1 MSADGNRLASR
12 TAILLVCGLV
22 AFATGAIVVHA
33 ATSAQV
39 AAKKKR
45 KGPAWPSFMIRAE
58 VAQGLAPGKNVPIKI
73 SIANNRLKPIWIRRL
88 SVRLAIDD
96 KHARAGCDVD
106 RDYHVVQMPRAV
118 FPFKVASYYRA
129 TKTSPARLRWLKLRD
144 RRTRGR
150 PILMMRNLPSVNQ
163 NACKGATL
171 KLTFMTNSTLK
182 KPVRK
187 KAWKASVLP

>member
-1 MSADGNRLASR
+1 MASR

-22 AFATGAIVVHA
+22 VFAAGAIVVHA

-39 AAKKKR
+39 AKKK
-45 KGPAWPSFMIRAE
+45 KNPARPSFMIRAE

-73 SIANNRLKPIWIRRL
+73 SVANNRSKPIWITRL

-96 KHARAGCDVD
+96 LHARSGCKVD
-106 RDYHVVQMPRAV
+106 RDYHVVQMRKAV
-118 FPFKVASYYRA
+118 FPFKVASHHRA
-129 TKTSPARLRWLKLRD
+129 TKKRPARLRWRTLRD
-144 RRTRGR
+144 SRTRSR
-150 PILMMRNLPSVNQ
+150 PILMMHNLPSVNQ

-171 KLTFMTNSTLK
+171 KFTFANRSTLK

>member
-1 MSADGNRLASR
+1 MSADGTRLASR

-39 AAKKKR
+39 AKKKKK

-58 VAQGLAPGKNVPIKI
+58 VAQGLAPGQNVPIKI
-73 SIANNRLKPIWIRRL
+73 SVANNRIKPIWIRRL
-88 SVRLAIDD
+88 SIRLAIDD
-96 KHARAGCDVD
+96 KHARAGCKVD
-106 RDYHVVQMPRAV
+106 RDYHVVQMPKAAY
-118 FPFKVASYYRA
+118 PFKIASYHRA
-129 TKTSPARLRWLKLRD
+129 TKTSPARLRWRKLRD

-150 PILMMRNLPSVNQ
+150 PILMMHNLPSVNQ

-171 KLTFMTNSTLK
+171 NLTFATRSTLK
-182 KPVRK
+182 KPVSK